1 MANHYYESPQILVS
15 VAIVLLS
22 FKQIL
27 CYQQSHGAGS
37 GSIYKHL
44 YAYRKLLASMAEKAD
59 EEKYLAKAV
68 WLRSVDKMVQ
78 LCSHG
83 SFVEDPLTMPQQI
96 LSFCLGATCNIQHTA
111 ISF

>member
-1 MANHYYESPQILVS
+1 MAQDLV
-15 VAIVLLS
+15 LDL
-22 FKQIL
+22 
-27 CYQQSHGAGS
+27 
-37 GSIYKHL
+37 
-44 YAYRKLLASMAEKAD
+44 AEKAD

-78 LCSHG
+78 LCSYG